1 MGRVALDATLAQPF
15 CGQTAVFS
23 EPEKW
28 WRHHCY
34 GACKNS
40 LHVIRQQPPTPRRE
54 EKILFDSFFLV
65 CSLQKFFSLDYTRTK
80 NQSSS
85 FNQRFFFSLRTS
97 ITNQHTEER
106 NHTNFII
113 FPLLALVT
121 KLLLLLLRASS
132 ARYSHTP
139 NFFLL
144 FSTSSSRDIQQEER
158 KNLAMTNLFCSGR
171 TLTHTCTHTLRVA

>member
-40 LHVIRQQPPTPRRE
+40 LHVIRQQPPTPRRD

-85 FNQRFFFSLRTS
+85 FNLRFFFHSVLQSQIDTLRKET
-97 ITNQHTEER
+97 
-106 NHTNFII
+106 
-113 FPLLALVT
+113 
-121 KLLLLLLRASS
+121 
-132 ARYSHTP
+132 TP
-139 NFFLL
+139 ILL
-144 FSTSSSRDIQQEER
+144 FS
-158 KNLAMTNLFCSGR
+158 LFLLS
-171 TLTHTCTHTLRVA
+171 

>member
-1 MGRVALDATLAQPF
+1 MGRVALEATLAQPF

-40 LHVIRQQPPTPRRE
+40 LHVIRQQPPTPRRD

-85 FNQRFFFSLRTS
+85 FNQRFFFHSVLQSQINTLRKKPHQFYYFPS
-97 ITNQHTEER
+97 SCSRDEIASSSASR
-106 NHTNFII
+106 FFRAI
-113 FPLLALVT
+113 FSHAKLLPPFFHVVVARYPTGREKKPRDDKPLLQ
-121 KLLLLLLRASS
+121 RA
-132 ARYSHTP
+132 HT
-139 NFFLL
+139 
-144 FSTSSSRDIQQEER
+144 
-158 KNLAMTNLFCSGR
+158 
-171 TLTHTCTHTLRVA
+171 HTHTLRVA